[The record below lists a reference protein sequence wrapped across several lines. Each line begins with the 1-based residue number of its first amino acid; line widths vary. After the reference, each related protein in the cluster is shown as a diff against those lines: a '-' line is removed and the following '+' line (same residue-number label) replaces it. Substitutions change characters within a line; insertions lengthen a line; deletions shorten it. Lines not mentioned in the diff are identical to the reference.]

1 MNTMNYYVDVILP
14 IPLYNRFTYQINR
27 DEAQFLKP
35 GMRVA
40 VPFGKSKIYTSIVY
54 GVHQSPPVGYNTKE
68 IYQIL
73 DETPIVTP
81 TQLKH
86 WEWVANYY
94 LCTLGEVVRAAL
106 SKSFLLESETMVVLN
121 TSAKVD
127 AISLSEDE
135 QMVYK
140 AINAHRV
147 LSIQEVSHL
156 LDKVNVLPI
165 VYKLVDKNLVSVE
178 EEIIETY
185 KPKLLKYVKL
195 NKAHASDSAL
205 HKVLDSLSAAPKQK
219 EALLTYFT
227 LQQRTTK
234 DIALKVLQQKGN
246 VSSGVIKALVDK
258 GVFDIYHLQID
269 RVSYNE
275 VSIDQPQT
283 LNPAQTQA
291 LEQLRETF
299 QKKNVALLHGVTSSG
314 KTEIYVNLINDFLN
328 KGQQVLY
335 MLPEIALTTQLISRL
350 QQYFGNKIA
359 VYHSRYSANERVEV
373 WHNVLTKNPK
383 AQLVIGARSAQF
395 LPFQNLGLVV
405 IDEEHESS
413 FKQYNPAP
421 RYHARDS
428 AIVLANFHSAKIVLG
443 SATPSLESYYNAQH
457 QKYGF
462 VEITERYG
470 DVQMPKIQLVD
481 LKEVH
486 FKKKMTGHF
495 SKQLLDKM
503 ESILSADE
511 QIILFQNR
519 RGFAPIMECQT
530 CGHAPQCSNCDVSL
544 TYHQHRNQLRCHYCG
559 YTMAKTVACMA
570 CGSPYLDFK
579 GLGTQQIETELK
591 ALFPTKNI
599 ARMDQDTTRG
609 KHGHAKL
616 IYAFEQG
623 EIDIL
628 IGTQMIA
635 KGLDFRNVGLVGVL
649 QADSLL
655 NFPDFRAHERA
666 FQLLLQVAGRTGRTQ
681 KQGQVLIQ
689 TYAPQHPVIQQVKH
703 YDYTAMY
710 ETQIIQRREFN
721 YPPYFRLIRI
731 TIKHRNRN
739 TLHTASKWF
748 ESAMKNVFKEHVLGP
763 ETPPVG
769 RIKNE
774 YLMHIILKIPQ
785 QQSLHKTKEVI
796 LKIQKSFW
804 AIKEFRSVKTV
815 LDVDP
820 Y

>member
-1 MNTMNYYVDVILP
+1 MYYVDVILP

-27 DEAQFLKP
+27 DEALFLKP

-54 GVHQSPPVGYNTKE
+54 GVHQSPPVGYDTKE

-86 WEWVANYY
+86 WEWIANYY

-121 TSAKVD
+121 TSTKVD
-127 AISLSEDE
+127 DISLSEEE

-140 AINAHRV
+140 AISAQSV
-147 LSIQEVSHL
+147 LSIQEVSNL

-185 KPKLLKYVKL
+185 KPKLVKYIKL
-195 NKAHASDSAL
+195 NKAHASDAAL
-205 HKVLDSLSAAPKQK
+205 HKVLDSLSSAPKQK
-219 EALLTYFT
+219 EVLLTYFT
-227 LQQRTTK
+227 FQQKTTK
-234 DIALKVLQQKGN
+234 DIALKALQQKSN

-258 GVFDIYHLQID
+258 GVFDIYHLQVD
-269 RVSYNE
+269 RVSYSE
-275 VSIDQPQT
+275 AGIDQPQT
-283 LNPAQTQA
+283 LNSAQSKA

-299 QKKNVALLHGVTSSG
+299 KEKNVALLHGVTSSG
-314 KTEIYVNLINDFLN
+314 KTEVYVNLINDFLS

-428 AIVLANFHSAKIVLG
+428 AIVLANFYSAKIVLG

-462 VEITERYG
+462 IEITERYG

-481 LKEVH
+481 LKEAH

-530 CGHAPQCSNCDVSL
+530 CGHAPQCPNCDVSL
-544 TYHQHRNQLRCHYCG
+544 TYHQHRDQLRCHYCG

-570 CGSPYLDFK
+570 CGSPHLDFK

-591 ALFPTKNI
+591 ALFPSKSV

-628 IGTQMIA
+628 VGTQMIA

-710 ETQIIQRREFN
+710 ETQIAQRREFN

-785 QQSLHKTKEVI
+785 QQSLHKTKEII